1 MRSRRRSLQ
10 RNKADAY
17 VGLCRK
23 AGKLTCGFNAVE
35 VQRGGVYL
43 LLLCHTASE
52 NAKKSAY
59 KLSERFGCG
68 LMILEGKTLEEVTGK
83 PNCKLAAVKEENLA
97 KAILSS
103 ADENYRLYSGGNV

>member
-1 MRSRRRSLQ
+1 MQ

-52 NAKKSAY
+52 NAKKIPPDISDRIFADKY
-59 KLSERFGCG
+59 
-68 LMILEGKTLEEVTGK
+68 ILCAAIGQK
-83 PNCKLAAVKEENLA
+83 PPRHQSK
-97 KAILSS
+97 
-103 ADENYRLYSGGNV
+103 